1 MNSTGG
7 HTSQTEDSTEFQYE
21 LTNCAKRILK
31 ILEPAVRKDPGPS
44 ALQVW
49 GEIFGLDSVEV
60 QQDPHE
66 IVGRVRMLRDEV
78 VLLRRLM
85 SETQFSTRLFEP
97 ALSAVASALSV
108 SNLTSPWGNY
118 RQYLLAEH
126 MLALKWC
133 SEAIGSEEGLTHAQL
148 QSLLDSLS
156 ELRTSVEEDELPEAV
171 KTFVLHQIDLL
182 EKGIHEYPIRGR
194 RAMAD
199 VGRAAV
205 AEAVVVDEHVA
216 AATPIKWRAKLA
228 SYWQAG
234 LGAAEGSTKMVKLI
248 TGVAEAVPK
257 LVDAVHTA
265 ANSVK

>member
-1 MNSTGG
+1 MDSTGE
-7 HTSQTEDSTEFQYE
+7 HTSQTEDSTELQYE

-31 ILEPAVRKDPGPS
+31 ILEPAVGKDAGLS

-49 GEIFGLDSVEV
+49 GEIFGLSSVEV

-66 IVGRVRMLRDEV
+66 VVDRVRMLRDEV
-78 VLLRRLM
+78 ILLRGLM
-85 SETQFSTRLFEP
+85 SATQFSAGLFEP
-97 ALSAVASALSV
+97 ALSAVSHALSV

-118 RQYLLAEH
+118 KQHLLAEH

-133 SEAIGSEEGLTHAQL
+133 SEAVESEEGLTHTQL

-156 ELRTSVEEDELPEAV
+156 ELRTSVEEDDLPEAV
-171 KTFVLHQIDLL
+171 RTFVLHQIDLL

-205 AEAVVVDEHVA
+205 AEAVVVDENVA

-265 ANSVK
+265 ANSIK